1 MSHTQS
7 ETQKKK
13 EEELV
18 NIFINNP
25 DIQAAQSSLRMRFIL
40 RKKESLLHRYVRS
53 YNRVLVT
60 KSCKI
65 AACDTNAKTLILW
78 FYTDQVR
85 GRWRYLKK
93 EKLNMVILKVNR
105 IIT

>member
-60 KSCKI
+60 KSCKMG
-65 AACDTNAKTLILW
+65 ACDTKCKDFDI
-78 FYTDQVR
+78 
-85 GRWRYLKK
+85 
-93 EKLNMVILKVNR
+93 MVLHRSSARALAVFQKRKIEHGHFEG
-105 IIT
+105 